1 MRVREGSMRSRLFS
15 AVYCGV
21 LAQQASAGVSQTPQ
35 CNKDMSSV
43 DSSFQETLGNLQK
56 SGRSAAV
63 PSARGAAYKHH
74 IEVMKNAS
82 AIFARCA
89 TEPDRTENINQ
100 MRGTIAD
107 LNDTLKNEK
116 CR

>member
-1 MRVREGSMRSRLFS
+1 VVRPPRL
-15 AVYCGV
+15 V
-21 LAQQASAGVSQTPQ
+21 LVHQASAGAIQTPE
-35 CNKDMSSV
+35 CTKDMSSL
-43 DSSFQETLGNLQK
+43 DSSFHETLGNLQK

-63 PSARGAAYKHH
+63 PSARCAAYKHH

-82 AIFARCA
+82 AIFARCT

>member
-1 MRVREGSMRSRLFS
+1 MSRSRLFT
-15 AVYCGV
+15 
-21 LAQQASAGVSQTPQ
+21 LASVAFIEQASAGAIQTPE
-35 CNKDMSSV
+35 CTKDMLSV

-63 PSARGAAYKHH
+63 PSARCAAYKHH

-82 AIFARCA
+82 AIFARCT
-89 TEPDRTENINQ
+89 TEPDRTQSINQ
-100 MRGTIAD
+100 MTGTIAD
-107 LNDTLKNEK
+107 INDTLKNEK